1 MIDWIGDKEPGFL
14 IKRLLSDVA
23 KEGLTKRQRGKGGHK
38 AAVKLMSLE
47 EIKEHIN
54 NLREPNFDLRT
65 YDTKGYILRGSIR
78 TDGHR
83 IHLLAFKLREL
94 QSVRYRRFPV
104 DVLPRQ
110 ITSTTGGTDYYLTE
124 VRNVVKTKQ
133 DVAELWAC
141 PPDQIKI
148 LGLDLGQACVL
159 GASALLPA
167 QPGKARDL
175 KMKGRADSMA
185 DSTTGDPCSNAFPAL
200 PITPTIFFNLAVKQK
215 AVCQSTFK
223 HRRWMEEQKAIVPK
237 GAEQSIADI
246 ESSLPAARGEGA
258 SFTRF
263 VEEFKKAEQ
272 RLDTFYNSKDNTFK
286 KHKWDAQRA
295 RDGEY
300 RIITDRLLRLVG
312 GSIGCRRKD
321 DNKVIIGIGLGQ
333 FSTKSRLSSLHESF
347 QSYFLQKVRATLL
360 SLLLLYF

>member
-54 NLREPNFDLRT
+54 NLREPNFDPRT

-159 GASALLPA
+159 GASALLTSSTW
-167 QPGKARDL
+167 
-175 KMKGRADSMA
+175 KG
-185 DSTTGDPCSNAFPAL
+185 
-200 PITPTIFFNLAVKQK
+200 
-215 AVCQSTFK
+215 
-223 HRRWMEEQKAIVPK
+223 
-237 GAEQSIADI
+237 
-246 ESSLPAARGEGA
+246 
-258 SFTRF
+258 
-263 VEEFKKAEQ
+263 
-272 RLDTFYNSKDNTFK
+272 
-286 KHKWDAQRA
+286 
-295 RDGEY
+295 
-300 RIITDRLLRLVG
+300 
-312 GSIGCRRKD
+312 
-321 DNKVIIGIGLGQ
+321 
-333 FSTKSRLSSLHESF
+333 SRP
-347 QSYFLQKVRATLL
+347 
-360 SLLLLYF
+360 

>member
-1 MIDWIGDKEPGFL
+1 
-14 IKRLLSDVA
+14 
-23 KEGLTKRQRGKGGHK
+23 
-38 AAVKLMSLE
+38 
-47 EIKEHIN
+47 
-54 NLREPNFDLRT
+54 
-65 YDTKGYILRGSIR
+65 
-78 TDGHR
+78 
-83 IHLLAFKLREL
+83 
-94 QSVRYRRFPV
+94 
-104 DVLPRQ
+104 
-110 ITSTTGGTDYYLTE
+110 
-124 VRNVVKTKQ
+124 
-133 DVAELWAC
+133 
-141 PPDQIKI
+141 
-148 LGLDLGQACVL
+148 
-159 GASALLPA
+159 
-167 QPGKARDL
+167 
-175 KMKGRADSMA
+175 MKGRADSMA

-200 PITPTIFFNLAVKQK
+200 PITSTIFFNLAVKQK
-215 AVCQSTFK
+215 AVYQSTFK

-347 QSYFLQKVRATLL
+347 QSYFVQKVRATLL